1 MSSNNNFTRLYHS
14 TLQTN
19 LPAAHALVDY
29 EDVIPAE
36 TIYAIIALTATIARS
51 FGTCSNAFI
60 KLENVEN
67 EESRTEYEQLAV
79 EIFTRYPPRDSR
91 TQKVTAMSV
100 CLSVCAGTNI
110 SQDWKPTS
118 NFCYLYNFTW

>member
-1 MSSNNNFTRLYHS
+1 MVLYFISTFTIHS
-14 TLQTN
+14 
-19 LPAAHALVDY
+19 PIAHALVDY
-29 EDVIPAE
+29 EDVIPNE

-67 EESRTEYEQLAV
+67 VAARVEYEALAV

-91 TQKVTAMSV
+91 TQKVIV
-100 CLSVCAGTNI
+100 RG
-110 SQDWKPTS
+110 
-118 NFCYLYNFTW
+118 